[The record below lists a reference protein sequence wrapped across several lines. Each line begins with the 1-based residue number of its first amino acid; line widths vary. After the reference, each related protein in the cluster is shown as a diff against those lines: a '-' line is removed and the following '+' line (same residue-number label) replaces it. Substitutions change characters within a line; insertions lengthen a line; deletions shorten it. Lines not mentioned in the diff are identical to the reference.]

1 MLDAYYVHSYILYI
15 LYVYNVYKY
24 VLGGEEH
31 ICGNTLFIMVARDPA
46 THKGWQV
53 PPLIIEDDAS
63 QARFDL
69 GKQRAAYRKQRAAQS
84 LTLTAPKPDEIDL
97 IHKLYLD
104 SKTQSSNANRYA
116 VITAPTSTST
126 PDATTNPSTG
136 ADVLKSS
143 AETLKTGTVNMP
155 LSKWMKD
162 TIFKNTLFMHAQ
174 ERNLH
179 GKIFGGY
186 LMRMAFELAH
196 ITSMCYYG
204 SPIDHSAEP
213 RFIAVDDIQFVKA
226 VNVGAIIELK
236 SVVTYQ
242 QG

>member
-1 MLDAYYVHSYILYI
+1 
-15 LYVYNVYKY
+15 
-24 VLGGEEH
+24 
-31 ICGNTLFIMVARDPA
+31 MVARDPA

-63 QARFDL
+63 KARFDL

-84 LTLTAPKPDEIDL
+84 LTLTAPKPEEIDL

-104 SKTQSSNANRYA
+104 SRTQSSNANRYA
-116 VITAPTSTST
+116 VVTTPTPASTL
-126 PDATTNPSTG
+126 DTTKPSTG
-136 ADVLKSS
+136 TGAEVSKTS
-143 AETLKTGTVNMP
+143 AETLKTSTGSTMPGTLAGTGSMP
-155 LSKWMKD
+155 VSKWMKD

-204 SPIDHSAEP
+204 SPIDHTAEP

>member
-1 MLDAYYVHSYILYI
+1 MFIMYIT
-15 LYVYNVYKY
+15 Y

-53 PPLIIEDDAS
+53 PPLIIEDEES

-84 LTLTAPKPDEIDL
+84 LTLTAPKPEEIDL

-104 SKTQSSNANRYA
+104 SRMQSSNANRYA
-116 VITAPTSTST
+116 VITTPTSTLN
-126 PDATTNPSTG
+126 TTNPSTSTG
-136 ADVLKSS
+136 AGVLKSS

-204 SPIDHSAEP
+204 SPIDHTAEP